1 MRVLLATYGTR
12 GDVEPMV
19 ALAAQL
25 RLLGA
30 DVRLCAPPDEVFQPL
45 LLRAGVPLVPFV
57 RSWRSW
63 VTAETSAQE
72 RVPSVDDFVNDH
84 VDGTY
89 DTLAGAAAD
98 ADVLLATG
106 MLHFVARTA
115 AEVAGIPNRFVVFS
129 PSLLEPQ
136 GYQSRVG
143 PAINAHRASLGLP
156 PVDDV
161 RAFLLTQRPWVAADP
176 VLSPPRV
183 FPVTGVRTGAWVLPD
198 QRPLSPEVEA
208 FLEAGDPPV
217 FMGFG
222 SMLVGQESA
231 RATIDVIRVLGR
243 RVIVG
248 RGWADLDV
256 VADDGDCLGVGEG
269 NQQALFSRVAC
280 VIHHGGAGTT
290 TTAARAGTPQ
300 VVVAQVADQPYWAS
314 RVVDLGIGATV
325 DNPTPTSESIRDAL
339 AVALTPATTA
349 RASAVAET
357 ISTDGA
363 EQAARILLDQIA

>member
-45 LLRAGVPLVPFV
+45 LLRAGVPLVPFG

-63 VTAETSAQE
+63 ATAETSAQE

-84 VDGTY
+84 VEATY
-89 DTLAGAAAD
+89 DTLAEAAAD

-106 MLHFVARTA
+106 MVHFVARTA

-143 PAINAHRASLGLP
+143 TAINGHRASLGLP

-161 RAFLLTQRPWVAADP
+161 RGFLLTPRPWLAADP
-176 VLSPPRV
+176 VLSPPQQSPAV
-183 FPVTGVRTGAWVLPD
+183 GARTGAWILPD
-198 QRPLSPEVEA
+198 QRPLPCEVEA

-217 FMGFG
+217 FVGFG
-222 SMLVGQESA
+222 SMLVEQESA
-231 RATIDVIRVLGR
+231 RNTIEAIRTHGR
-243 RVIVG
+243 RVMVG
-248 RGWADLDV
+248 RGWSGLDV
-256 VADDGDCLGVGEG
+256 VAADEDCLAVGEV

-290 TTAARAGTPQ
+290 TTAARAGSPQ
-300 VVVAQVADQPYWAS
+300 VVAAQLADQPYWAS
-314 RVVDLGIGATV
+314 RVVDLGIGAAV
-325 DNPTPTSESIRDAL
+325 DNPTPTSESIWDAL

-349 RASAVAET
+349 RATAVAET